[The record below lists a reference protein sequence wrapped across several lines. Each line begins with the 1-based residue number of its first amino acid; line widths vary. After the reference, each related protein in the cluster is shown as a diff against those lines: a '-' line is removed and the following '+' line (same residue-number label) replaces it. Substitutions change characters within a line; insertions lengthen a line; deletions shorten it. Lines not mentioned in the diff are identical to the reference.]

1 MKRPVLLFSALAL
14 ALGAQAQTYYGN
26 GYTIVESG
34 EVNDRLSG
42 LDAMVFKTIDA
53 YSVQE
58 GLEQLLQ
65 GSGWALAGADNADP
79 QIWRLYRQ
87 PWPDNKRS
95 INPMPLARALSWVA
109 GDGWSL
115 VVDPVN
121 RLVSFEVNVRYAER
135 PAPVAATVANTP
147 ADNAPLTASGTT
159 RVSPSPYDPYAS
171 SVSYA
176 ASPSYTASHTATSAA
191 YGGSFPNDSY
201 VASPQAVLLP
211 PPAGDY
217 HDSTFNTPP
226 PRKSVR
232 EASALRPA
240 TTRLAD
246 LKTVSPGTDAEKSG
260 KATAGK
266 KARKS
271 ATGTTPALLPV
282 STGEKTA
289 TRSKTVAPANASE
302 HTAIPVSG
310 KKIAATATG
319 KKTTSTADAGRKTAT
334 TPATEKTATAAT
346 TTDQKATTTTP
357 TGKTATTPAA
367 TASKAAPAAAT
378 DTKAAAKPAT
388 EAKAANPD
396 KPPSATPTQATTSST
411 PPAPAAHTPNA
422 TSGENHP

>member
-176 ASPSYTASHTATSAA
+176 ASPSYTASHTATPAA

-226 PRKSVR
+226 PRKSLR

-289 TRSKTVAPANASE
+289 SRSKTATP
-302 HTAIPVSG
+302 
-310 KKIAATATG
+310 ATATATARTAASASG
-319 KKTTSTADAGRKTAT
+319 TKATATTATENKTVTTADAGRKTAT
-334 TPATEKTATAAT
+334 TPATEKAATATRKTATA
-346 TTDQKATTTTP
+346 
-357 TGKTATTPAA
+357 PAA
-367 TASKAAPAAAT
+367 T
-378 DTKAAAKPAT
+378 D
-388 EAKAANPD
+388 AKAATLD
-396 KPPSATPTQATTSST
+396 KQSPATQATTSAT

-422 TSGENHP
+422 TSGESHP

>member
-176 ASPSYTASHTATSAA
+176 DSPSFSASHSTAG
-191 YGGSFPNDSY
+191 YGGSFSDGSY
-201 VASPQAVLLP
+201 VASPHAILLT
-211 PPAGDY
+211 PPAGDDY
-217 HDSTFNTPP
+217 NDTLTAPP

-232 EASALRPA
+232 EVTALRPA
-240 TTRLAD
+240 TTRLSD
-246 LKTVSPGTDAEKSG
+246 LKTVSPGAGVEKSG
-260 KATAGK
+260 KAATGK
-266 KARKS
+266 KMRK
-271 ATGTTPALLPV
+271 ATTGDSPALLPV

-334 TPATEKTATAAT
+334 TPATEKTATSAT

-357 TGKTATTPAA
+357 IGKTATTPAA
-367 TASKAAPAAAT
+367 TASKAAAPAAAT

-388 EAKAANPD
+388 EAKAATPD
-396 KPPSATPTQATTSST
+396 KQSPATQATTSAT
-411 PPAPAAHTPNA
+411 TPAPAPQPNA

>member
-1 MKRPVLLFSALAL
+1 MTRPVLLFSALAL

-26 GYTIVESG
+26 GYTIIEKGTVD
-34 EVNDRLSG
+34 DRLSG

-95 INPMPLARALSWVA
+95 INPMPLSQALSWVA

-121 RLVSFEVNVRYAER
+121 RLVSFEINVRYAAR
-135 PAPVAATVANTP
+135 PTPTAATVANAP
-147 ADNAPLTASGTT
+147 ADSAPLTATGTT
-159 RVSPSPYDPYAS
+159 RVSPSPYDPYAT

-176 ASPSYTASHTATSAA
+176 DSPSFSASHSTAG
-191 YGGSFPNDSY
+191 YGGSFSDGSY
-201 VASPQAVLLP
+201 VASPHALLLT
-211 PPAGDY
+211 PPAGDDY
-217 HDSTFNTPP
+217 NDTLTAPP

-232 EASALRPA
+232 EVTALRPA

-246 LKTVSPGTDAEKSG
+246 LKTVSPGAGAEKSG
-260 KATAGK
+260 KTATK
-266 KARKS
+266 KARKA
-271 ATGTTPALLPV
+271 ATGDTPAWLPV
-282 STGEKTA
+282 STGEKTV
-289 TRSKTVAPANASE
+289 TRSKTAVPATARTAAS
-302 HTAIPVSG
+302 ASG
-310 KKIAATATG
+310 TKATATTATEN
-319 KKTTSTADAGRKTAT
+319 KTVTTADAGRKMAT
-334 TPATEKTATAAT
+334 TPATEKATTATRKTATA
-346 TTDQKATTTTP
+346 
-357 TGKTATTPAA
+357 PAA
-367 TASKAAPAAAT
+367 T
-378 DTKAAAKPAT
+378 D
-388 EAKAANPD
+388 AKAATPD
-396 KPPSATPTQATTSST
+396 KQSPATQATTSAT

>member
-289 TRSKTVAPANASE
+289 SRSKTATP
-302 HTAIPVSG
+302 
-310 KKIAATATG
+310 ATATARTAASTSG
-319 KKTTSTADAGRKTAT
+319 TKAAVTTATEKKTAPNADAARKTAT
-334 TPATEKTATAAT
+334 TPATEKAATATRKTATA
-346 TTDQKATTTTP
+346 
-357 TGKTATTPAA
+357 PAA
-367 TASKAAPAAAT
+367 TESKAAAPAAAT

-411 PPAPAAHTPNA
+411 PPAPAAHTPNT
-422 TSGENHP
+422 TSGESHP

>member
-87 PWPDNKRS
+87 PWPDNKRTL
-95 INPMPLARALSWVA
+95 NPMPLSQALKWVA

-121 RLVSFEVNVRYAER
+121 RLVSFEINARYVAR
-135 PAPVAATVANTP
+135 PTPAAATVANAP
-147 ADNAPLTASGTT
+147 ADGAPLTAGGTT
-159 RVSPSPYDPYAS
+159 RVSPSPYDPYAT

-176 ASPSYTASHTATSAA
+176 DSPSFSASHSTAAG
-191 YGGSFPNDSY
+191 YGGSFSDSSY
-201 VASPQAVLLP
+201 VASPLALLLP
-211 PPAGDY
+211 PPAGDDY
-217 HDSTFNTPP
+217 NDTLTAPP

-232 EASALRPA
+232 EVTALRPA

-289 TRSKTVAPANASE
+289 SRSKTATP
-302 HTAIPVSG
+302 
-310 KKIAATATG
+310 ATATATARTAASTSG
-319 KKTTSTADAGRKTAT
+319 TKAAATTATEKKTAPNADAARKTAT
-334 TPATEKTATAAT
+334 TPATEKAATATRKTATA
-346 TTDQKATTTTP
+346 
-357 TGKTATTPAA
+357 PAA
-367 TASKAAPAAAT
+367 TESKAAAPAAVT
-378 DTKAAAKPAT
+378 DTKAAAKPAA

-396 KPPSATPTQATTSST
+396 KPPSATQTQATTSST
-411 PPAPAAHTPNA
+411 PPAPAANTPNA

>member
-1 MKRPVLLFSALAL
+1 MTRPVLLFSALAL

-26 GYTIVESG
+26 GYTIIEKGTVD
-34 EVNDRLSG
+34 DRLSG
-42 LDAMVFKTIDA
+42 LDAMVFKSIDA

-95 INPMPLARALSWVA
+95 INPMPLSQALSWVA

-121 RLVSFEVNVRYAER
+121 RLVSFEINVRYAAR
-135 PAPVAATVANTP
+135 PTPTAATVANAP
-147 ADNAPLTASGTT
+147 ADSAPLTATGTT
-159 RVSPSPYDPYAS
+159 RVSPSPYDPYAT

-176 ASPSYTASHTATSAA
+176 DSPSYSASHSTAAG
-191 YGGSFPNDSY
+191 YGGSFSDSSY
-201 VASPQAVLLP
+201 VASPHALLLP
-211 PPAGDY
+211 PPTGDDY
-217 HDSTFNTPP
+217 NDTLTTPP

-232 EASALRPA
+232 EVTALRPA

-246 LKTVSPGTDAEKSG
+246 LKTVSPGAGTEKSG
-260 KATAGK
+260 KTATK
-266 KARKS
+266 KARK
-271 ATGTTPALLPV
+271 AVTGDAPALLPV

-289 TRSKTVAPANASE
+289 SRSKTATP
-302 HTAIPVSG
+302 
-310 KKIAATATG
+310 ATATATARTAASASG
-319 KKTTSTADAGRKTAT
+319 TKATATTATEKKTAPNADAARKTAT
-334 TPATEKTATAAT
+334 TPATEKAATATRKTATA
-346 TTDQKATTTTP
+346 
-357 TGKTATTPAA
+357 PAA
-367 TASKAAPAAAT
+367 TESKAAAPAAAT
-378 DTKAAAKPAT
+378 DTKAAAKPAA

-396 KPPSATPTQATTSST
+396 KPPSATQTQATTSST

>member
-176 ASPSYTASHTATSAA
+176 ASPSYTASHSTAAG
-191 YGGSFPNDSY
+191 YGGSFSDSSY
-201 VASPQAVLLP
+201 VASPHALLLP
-211 PPAGDY
+211 PPAGDDY
-217 HDSTFNTPP
+217 NDTLTAPP

-232 EASALRPA
+232 EVTALRPA

-289 TRSKTVAPANASE
+289 SRSKTATP
-302 HTAIPVSG
+302 
-310 KKIAATATG
+310 ATATATARTAASTSG
-319 KKTTSTADAGRKTAT
+319 TKAAATTATEKKTAPNADAARKTAT
-334 TPATEKTATAAT
+334 TPATEKAATATRKTATA
-346 TTDQKATTTTP
+346 
-357 TGKTATTPAA
+357 PAA
-367 TASKAAPAAAT
+367 TESKAAAPAAVT
-378 DTKAAAKPAT
+378 DTKAAAKPAA

-396 KPPSATPTQATTSST
+396 KPPSATQTQATTSST
-411 PPAPAAHTPNA
+411 PPAPAANTPNA

>member
-87 PWPDNKRS
+87 PWPDNQRS
-95 INPMPLARALSWVA
+95 INPIPLARAPCWVA

-121 RLVSFEVNVRYAER
+121 RLVSFEINVRYAAR
-135 PAPVAATVANTP
+135 PTPTAATVANAP
-147 ADNAPLTASGTT
+147 ADSAPLTATGTT
-159 RVSPSPYDPYAS
+159 RVSPSPYDPYAT

-176 ASPSYTASHTATSAA
+176 DSPSYSASHSTAAG
-191 YGGSFPNDSY
+191 YGGSFSDSSY
-201 VASPQAVLLP
+201 VASPHALLLP
-211 PPAGDY
+211 PPTGDDY
-217 HDSTFNTPP
+217 NDTLTTPP

-232 EASALRPA
+232 EVTALRPA

-246 LKTVSPGTDAEKSG
+246 LKTVSPGAGAEKSG
-260 KATAGK
+260 KTATK
-266 KARKS
+266 KARKA
-271 ATGTTPALLPV
+271 ATGDTPAWLPV

-289 TRSKTVAPANASE
+289 TRSKA
-302 HTAIPVSG
+302 
-310 KKIAATATG
+310 AATATARSAASASG
-319 KKTTSTADAGRKTAT
+319 TKATVTTATENKTVTTADAARKTAT
-334 TPATEKTATAAT
+334 TPATEKATTATRKTATA
-346 TTDQKATTTTP
+346 
-357 TGKTATTPAA
+357 PAA
-367 TASKAAPAAAT
+367 T
-378 DTKAAAKPAT
+378 D
-388 EAKAANPD
+388 AKAATPD
-396 KPPSATPTQATTSST
+396 KQSPATQATTSAT

>member
-1 MKRPVLLFSALAL
+1 MTRPVLLFSALAL

-26 GYTIVESG
+26 GYTIVEQG
-34 EVNDRLSG
+34 TVDDRLSG

-87 PWPDNKRS
+87 PWPDNKRTL
-95 INPMPLARALSWVA
+95 NPMPLSQALKWVA

-121 RLVSFEVNVRYAER
+121 RLVSFEINVRYAAR
-135 PAPVAATVANTP
+135 PTPTAATVANAP
-147 ADNAPLTASGTT
+147 ADSAPLTATGTT
-159 RVSPSPYDPYAS
+159 RVSPSPYDPYAT

-176 ASPSYTASHTATSAA
+176 DSPSYGASHSTAG
-191 YGGSFPNDSY
+191 YGGSFQDSNY
-201 VASPQAVLLP
+201 VASPHALLLP
-211 PPAGDY
+211 PPAGDDY
-217 HDSTFNTPP
+217 NDTLTAPP
-226 PRKSVR
+226 PLKSVR
-232 EASALRPA
+232 EVTALRPA

-246 LKTVSPGTDAEKSG
+246 LKTVSPGADTEKTG

-289 TRSKTVAPANASE
+289 SRSKTATP
-302 HTAIPVSG
+302 
-310 KKIAATATG
+310 ATATATARTAASASG
-319 KKTTSTADAGRKTAT
+319 TKATVTTATENKTVTTADAGRKTAT
-334 TPATEKTATAAT
+334 TPATEKATTATRKTATA
-346 TTDQKATTTTP
+346 
-357 TGKTATTPAA
+357 PAA
-367 TASKAAPAAAT
+367 T
-378 DTKAAAKPAT
+378 D
-388 EAKAANPD
+388 AKAATPD
-396 KPPSATPTQATTSST
+396 KQSPATQATTSAT
-411 PPAPAAHTPNA
+411 PPAPAAHTPNT
-422 TSGENHP
+422 TSGESHP

>member
-87 PWPDNKRS
+87 PWPDNKRTL
-95 INPMPLARALSWVA
+95 NPMPLSQALKWVA

-121 RLVSFEVNVRYAER
+121 RLVSFEINARYVAR
-135 PAPVAATVANTP
+135 PTPAAATVANAP
-147 ADNAPLTASGTT
+147 ADGAPLTAGGTT
-159 RVSPSPYDPYAS
+159 RVSPSPYDPYAT

-176 ASPSYTASHTATSAA
+176 DSPSFSASHSTAG
-191 YGGSFPNDSY
+191 YGGSFSDGSY
-201 VASPQAVLLP
+201 VASPHALLLP
-211 PPAGDY
+211 PPAGDDY
-217 HDSTFNTPP
+217 NDTLTAPP

-232 EASALRPA
+232 EVTALRPA

-289 TRSKTVAPANASE
+289 SRSKTATP
-302 HTAIPVSG
+302 
-310 KKIAATATG
+310 ATATATARTAASTSG
-319 KKTTSTADAGRKTAT
+319 TKAAATTATEKKTAPNADAARKTAT
-334 TPATEKTATAAT
+334 TPATEKAATATRKTATA
-346 TTDQKATTTTP
+346 
-357 TGKTATTPAA
+357 PAA
-367 TASKAAPAAAT
+367 TESKAAAPAAVT
-378 DTKAAAKPAT
+378 DTKAAAKPAA

-396 KPPSATPTQATTSST
+396 KPPSATQTQATTSST
-411 PPAPAAHTPNA
+411 PPAPAANTPNA

>member
-1 MKRPVLLFSALAL
+1 MTRPVLLFSALAL

-26 GYTIVESG
+26 GYTIIEKGTVD
-34 EVNDRLSG
+34 DRLSG

-95 INPMPLARALSWVA
+95 INPMPLSQALAWVA

-121 RLVSFEVNVRYAER
+121 RLVSFEVNARYAAR
-135 PAPVAATVANTP
+135 PAPTAATVANAP
-147 ADNAPLTASGTT
+147 ADGAPLTAGGTT
-159 RVSPSPYDPYAS
+159 RVSPSPYDPYAT

-176 ASPSYTASHTATSAA
+176 DSPSFSASHSTAG
-191 YGGSFPNDSY
+191 YGGSFSDDSY

-289 TRSKTVAPANASE
+289 SRSKTATP
-302 HTAIPVSG
+302 
-310 KKIAATATG
+310 ATATATARTAASASG
-319 KKTTSTADAGRKTAT
+319 TKATATTATENKTVTTADAGRKTAT
-334 TPATEKTATAAT
+334 TPATEKATTATRKTATA
-346 TTDQKATTTTP
+346 
-357 TGKTATTPAA
+357 PAA
-367 TASKAAPAAAT
+367 TESKAAAPAAAT

-388 EAKAANPD
+388 EAKAATPD
-396 KPPSATPTQATTSST
+396 KPPSATPPQATTSST
-411 PPAPAAHTPNA
+411 PPAPAAHTPNT

>member
-1 MKRPVLLFSALAL
+1 MKRLLFLPALAP
-14 ALGAQAQTYYGN
+14 ALGMGVLAQTYYGN
-26 GYTIVESG
+26 GYTIIEPGAVD
-34 EVNDRLSG
+34 DRLSG
-42 LDAMVFKTIDA
+42 LDAMVFKTVDA

-95 INPMPLARALSWVA
+95 INPMPLSQALKWVA

-121 RLVSFEVNVRYAER
+121 RLVSFEINARYVAR
-135 PAPVAATVANTP
+135 PAPTAATVANAP
-147 ADNAPLTASGTT
+147 ADGAPLTAGGTT
-159 RVSPSPYDPYAS
+159 RVSPSPYDPYAT

-176 ASPSYTASHTATSAA
+176 DSPSYSANHSTAAG
-191 YGGSFPNDSY
+191 YGGSFSDGSY
-201 VASPQAVLLP
+201 VASPHALLLP
-211 PPAGDY
+211 PPAGDDY
-217 HDSTFNTPP
+217 NDTLTAPP

-232 EASALRPA
+232 EVTALRPA

-246 LKTVSPGTDAEKSG
+246 LKTVSPGAGAEKSG
-260 KATAGK
+260 KTATK
-266 KARKS
+266 KARKA
-271 ATGTTPALLPV
+271 ATGDTPAWLPV

-289 TRSKTVAPANASE
+289 SRSKTATP
-302 HTAIPVSG
+302 
-310 KKIAATATG
+310 ATATATARTAASASG
-319 KKTTSTADAGRKTAT
+319 TKATATTATENKTVTTADAGRKTAT
-334 TPATEKTATAAT
+334 TPATEKATTATRKTATA
-346 TTDQKATTTTP
+346 
-357 TGKTATTPAA
+357 PAA
-367 TASKAAPAAAT
+367 TESKAAAPAAAT
-378 DTKAAAKPAT
+378 DTKATAKPAT

>member
-1 MKRPVLLFSALAL
+1 MTRPVLLFSALAL

-26 GYTIVESG
+26 GYTIVEQG
-34 EVNDRLSG
+34 TVDDRLSG

-95 INPMPLARALSWVA
+95 INPMPLSQALAWVA

-121 RLVSFEVNVRYAER
+121 RLVSFEVNARYAAR
-135 PAPVAATVANTP
+135 PAPTAATVANAP
-147 ADNAPLTASGTT
+147 MDSAPLTATGTT
-159 RVSPSPYDPYAS
+159 RVSPSPYDPYAT

-176 ASPSYTASHTATSAA
+176 DSPSYSASHSTAAG
-191 YGGSFPNDSY
+191 YGGSFSDSSY
-201 VASPQAVLLP
+201 VASPHAVLLT

-289 TRSKTVAPANASE
+289 SRSKTATP
-302 HTAIPVSG
+302 
-310 KKIAATATG
+310 ATATATARTVASASG
-319 KKTTSTADAGRKTAT
+319 TKAAATTATEKKTAPNADADRKTAT
-334 TPATEKTATAAT
+334 TPATEKAATATRKTATA
-346 TTDQKATTTTP
+346 
-357 TGKTATTPAA
+357 PAA
-367 TASKAAPAAAT
+367 TESKAAAPAAAT
-378 DTKAAAKPAT
+378 DTKAAAKPAA

-396 KPPSATPTQATTSST
+396 KPPSATQTQATTSST

>member
-121 RLVSFEVNVRYAER
+121 RLVSFEINVRYAAR
-135 PAPVAATVANTP
+135 PTPTAATVANAP
-147 ADNAPLTASGTT
+147 ADSAPLTATGTT
-159 RVSPSPYDPYAS
+159 RISPSPYDPYAT

-176 ASPSYTASHTATSAA
+176 DSPSYSASHSTAAG
-191 YGGSFPNDSY
+191 YGGSFSDSSY
-201 VASPQAVLLP
+201 VASPHALLLP
-211 PPAGDY
+211 PPTGDDY
-217 HDSTFNTPP
+217 NDTLTTPP

-232 EASALRPA
+232 EVTALRPA

-246 LKTVSPGTDAEKSG
+246 LKTVSPGAGAEKSG
-260 KATAGK
+260 KTATK
-266 KARKS
+266 KARKA
-271 ATGTTPALLPV
+271 ATGDTPAWLPV

-289 TRSKTVAPANASE
+289 TRSKT
-302 HTAIPVSG
+302 
-310 KKIAATATG
+310 AATATARSAASASG
-319 KKTTSTADAGRKTAT
+319 TKATATTATENKTVTTADAARKTAT
-334 TPATEKTATAAT
+334 TPATEKATTATRKTATA
-346 TTDQKATTTTP
+346 
-357 TGKTATTPAA
+357 PAA
-367 TASKAAPAAAT
+367 T
-378 DTKAAAKPAT
+378 D
-388 EAKAANPD
+388 AKAATPD
-396 KPPSATPTQATTSST
+396 KQSPATQATTSAT

>member
-1 MKRPVLLFSALAL
+1 MTRPVLLFSALAL

-26 GYTIVESG
+26 GYTIIEKGTVD
-34 EVNDRLSG
+34 DRLSG

-95 INPMPLARALSWVA
+95 INPMPLSQALAWVA

-121 RLVSFEVNVRYAER
+121 RLVSFEVNARYAAR
-135 PAPVAATVANTP
+135 PAPTAATVANAP
-147 ADNAPLTASGTT
+147 ADGAPLTAGGTT
-159 RVSPSPYDPYAS
+159 RVSPSPYDPYAT

-176 ASPSYTASHTATSAA
+176 DSPSFSASHSTTG
-191 YGGSFPNDSY
+191 YGGSFSDSSY
-201 VASPQAVLLP
+201 VASPHAVLLT
-211 PPAGDY
+211 PPAGD
-217 HDSTFNTPP
+217 DDNDTLITPP

-232 EASALRPA
+232 EVTALRPA
-240 TTRLAD
+240 TTHLAD

-289 TRSKTVAPANASE
+289 SRSKTATP
-302 HTAIPVSG
+302 
-310 KKIAATATG
+310 ATATATARTAASASG
-319 KKTTSTADAGRKTAT
+319 TKATATTATENKTVTTADAGRKTAT
-334 TPATEKTATAAT
+334 TPATEKATTATRKTATA
-346 TTDQKATTTTP
+346 
-357 TGKTATTPAA
+357 PAA
-367 TASKAAPAAAT
+367 TESKAAPAATT
-378 DTKAAAKPAT
+378 DTKAVAKPAT
-388 EAKAANPD
+388 DAKAAKPD
-396 KPPSATPTQATTSST
+396 KPPSATPPQATTSAT
-411 PPAPAAHTPNA
+411 PPAPAAHTPNT

>member
-176 ASPSYTASHTATSAA
+176 ASPSYTASHTATPAA

-246 LKTVSPGTDAEKSG
+246 LKTVSPGTDTEKSG

-289 TRSKTVAPANASE
+289 SRSKTATP
-302 HTAIPVSG
+302 
-310 KKIAATATG
+310 ATATARTAASTSG
-319 KKTTSTADAGRKTAT
+319 TKAAVTTATEKKTAPNADAARKTAT
-334 TPATEKTATAAT
+334 TPATEKATTATRKTATA
-346 TTDQKATTTTP
+346 
-357 TGKTATTPAA
+357 PAA
-367 TASKAAPAAAT
+367 T
-378 DTKAAAKPAT
+378 D
-388 EAKAANPD
+388 AKAATPD
-396 KPPSATPTQATTSST
+396 KQSPATQATTSAT